1 MVADRQP
8 ALFLDRDG
16 VIIENRDNYVLS
28 WADVDF
34 LPGALEALA
43 SLRDAPWRI
52 VIVTNQSPIGRGLV
66 ARETIDAINERIIA
80 QIEAAGGRIDAA
92 YICPHAPEDGCDC
105 RKPQPGML
113 QQAAA
118 DLDIDLGQSI
128 MVGDAL
134 TDVGAGQCAG
144 VAEAVLVRT
153 GRGRRQEALPAAVT
167 MPPFRT
173 YESLAAVVA
182 ALPDLRPVS

>member
-1 MVADRQP
+1 MAAERQP

-16 VIIENRDNYVLS
+16 VIIENRDHYVLS
-28 WADVDF
+28 WTDVEF

-43 SLRDAPWRI
+43 SLRDAPLRI

-66 ARETIDAINERIIA
+66 DRATIEDINARVIAAIET
-80 QIEAAGGRIDAA
+80 AGGRIDAA
-92 YICPHAPEDGCDC
+92 YICPHAPADGCDC

-113 QQAAA
+113 RQAAA
-118 DLDIDLGQSI
+118 DLNIDLSQSV

-134 TDVGAGQCAG
+134 TDIGAGQSAG

-153 GRGRRQEALPAAVT
+153 GRGARQEQLPTAAT
-167 MPPFRT
+167 MPPFRVLD
-173 YESLAAVVA
+173 SLAAVVA
-182 ALPDLRPVS
+182 ALPELRPA

>member
-1 MVADRQP
+1 MAADLQP

-28 WADVDF
+28 WADVEF

-43 SLRDAPWRI
+43 SLRDAPYRI

-66 ARETIDAINERIIA
+66 ARDTIDTINERVISA
-80 QIEAAGGRIDAA
+80 IEAAGGRIDAA
-92 YICPHAPEDGCDC
+92 YICPHAPEQTCSC
-105 RKPQPGML
+105 RKPEPGML
-113 QQAAA
+113 RRAAA
-118 DLDIDLGQSI
+118 DLDIDLNRSI

-134 TDVGAGQCAG
+134 TDVGAGQGAG
-144 VAEAVLVRT
+144 VAEAILVRT
-153 GRGRRQEALPAAVT
+153 GRGRRQETLPAAAT
-167 MPPFRT
+167 MPPFRI

-182 ALPDLRPVS
+182 ALPDLQPVS

>member
-1 MVADRQP
+1 MAADLQP

-28 WADVDF
+28 WADVEF

-43 SLRDAPWRI
+43 SLRDAPYRI

-66 ARETIDAINERIIA
+66 ARRRLTRSERVIA

-92 YICPHAPEDGCDC
+92 YICPHAPEDACRC

-113 QQAAA
+113 RRAAA
-118 DLDIDLGQSI
+118 DLDIDLNRSI

-134 TDVGAGQCAG
+134 TDVGAGQGAG
-144 VAEAVLVRT
+144 VAEAILVRT
-153 GRGRRQEALPAAVT
+153 GRGRRQETLPAAAT
-167 MPPFRT
+167 MPPFRI

-182 ALPDLRPVS
+182 ALPDLQPVS